1 MTAEQSALPP
11 AHSAEPDYFAEFQAG
26 LRFELD
32 PFQVRACRAV
42 QAGRGALVCAPTGAG
57 KTVVGEFAAA
67 LAVAKG
73 GKCFYTTPIKA
84 LSNQKHAD
92 FAALLGAD
100 QVGLLTGDVSAN
112 SGAPVVVMTTE
123 VLRNMIYAHS
133 PTLAG
138 LSHVVMDEVHYLAD
152 QFRGAVWEEV
162 ILNLPPEVVVVSLS
176 ATVGNAEEFGEWLQE
191 VRGDTEVVVE
201 ERRPVPLSQHVLV
214 GERMFDLEPEE
225 AGRGGHGG
233 GRSADGELSK
243 AERRLRHELEAH
255 IKQQEAL
262 ASFDDPRHGP
272 RRGGPP
278 RRRRGPGQTFLSRAK
293 VIGKL
298 EEEGLLPA
306 IWFIF
311 SRAGCDDAVAH
322 CLRSPLRLIS
332 PEQSAHVRELIEERT
347 AQLDSADLRVLGY
360 ETWKT
365 ALERGVAAH
374 HAGMF
379 TLWRHIVEELFVKG
393 MVKVVFATE
402 TLALGVNMPAR
413 SVVLESLV
421 KFNGESHVDLT
432 PGEYTQLTGRA
443 GRRGIDTRGHAV
455 LRWKPGVRAASL
467 LRLTDSRTYP
477 LRSSFR
483 PSYNMSVNLIDR
495 IGPAASRSLLAQSF
509 AQFQTDRSISSAAVV
524 LARRE
529 QELERETKRL
539 DVAASPLGAED
550 VLDYLAR
557 KSEARSGAS
566 RTQQRKNRSG
576 SVGDG
581 LRALRRGDV
590 VRVPVG
596 RRQGWAVVL
605 SPDHDGAHPRPL
617 VLTEAA
623 WSGKISAVDFAH
635 EAPQVVG
642 TMSVPKH
649 LEPKDGRAKRD
660 TAARLAV
667 YTENLPAPL
676 PKRERP
682 SASDGPRSL
691 REHPV
696 HRLSQREEVLAIA
709 RRQRTLATQVERL
722 REEIGGRSGSLAR
735 MFDQITALL
744 EDFGYLAR
752 RPDSDEGP
760 NTTDLGRMLRRTYSE
775 SDLLICECLRWR
787 VWEELS
793 LPDLAAVASC
803 VLYEP
808 RGDDERVS
816 RMPTRASQTALAET
830 QRLWGEVC
838 SAEQARGLP
847 TTREPNAGLAHAMW
861 AWADGANLGD
871 ALDSH
876 RGYSLSPGDFIRW
889 CRQVVDLLGQIE
901 ALAPSAELA
910 KRARAAINGVR
921 RGVVALDA

>member
-1 MTAEQSALPP
+1 MTAESRERPSSQ
-11 AHSAEPDYFAEFQAG
+11 AEAPDYFAEFQAG
-26 LRFELD
+26 LRFKLD

-42 QAGRGALVCAPTGAG
+42 QEGRGALVCAPTGAG

-100 QVGLLTGDVSAN
+100 QVGLLTGDVSVN
-112 SGAPVVVMTTE
+112 SEAPVVVMTTE

-152 QFRGAVWEEV
+152 RFRGAVWEEV
-162 ILNLPPEVVVVSLS
+162 ILNLPREVVVVSLS

-214 GERMFDLEPEE
+214 GERMFDLEPEDP
-225 AGRGGHGG
+225 RHGE
-233 GRSADGELSK
+233 RSADGELSK

-262 ASFDDPRHGP
+262 ASFDDPRPVRH
-272 RRGGPP
+272 RGGQPP
-278 RRRRGPGQTFLSRAK
+278 RRRGGHGQTFLSRAR

-298 EEEGLLPA
+298 EEERLLPA

-332 PEQSAHVRELIEERT
+332 PEQSAEVRALIEERT

-360 ETWKT
+360 ETWKS
-365 ALERGVAAH
+365 ALERGIAAH

-455 LRWKPGVRAASL
+455 LRWKPGVRAASM

-495 IGPAASRSLLAQSF
+495 VGPAASRSLLAQSF
-509 AQFQTDRSISSAAVV
+509 AQFQTDRSVSSAAVV

-529 QELERETKRL
+529 QELEKETKRL
-539 DVAASPLGAED
+539 DIAASPLSSAD

-557 KSEARSGAS
+557 KSDLSSGAS
-566 RTQQRKNRSG
+566 RTQQRKGRSG

-581 LRALRRGDV
+581 IRSLRRGDV

-617 VLTEAA
+617 VLTEAG
-623 WSGKISAVDFAH
+623 WSGKISAVDFAN
-635 EAPQVVG
+635 EAPQLVG

-649 LEPKDGRAKRD
+649 LDPRDGRTKRD
-660 TAARLAV
+660 TAARLTA
-667 YTENLPAPL
+667 YTESLPAPL
-676 PKRERP
+676 PKRERAA
-682 SASDGPRSL
+682 ASDGPRSL

-696 HRLSQREEVLAIA
+696 HRISQREEVLAIA
-709 RRQRTLATQVERL
+709 RRQRTLTTQVERL

-744 EDFGYLAR
+744 ADFGYLAPD
-752 RPDSDEGP
+752 PDSDEGP
-760 NTTDLGRMLRRTYSE
+760 TTTDLGRMLRRTYSE

-787 VWEELS
+787 IWEELS
-793 LPDLAAVASC
+793 PAELAAVASC

-816 RMPTRASQTALAET
+816 RMPTRAAQTALAET
-830 QRLWGEVC
+830 LRLWSEVG
-838 SAEQARGLP
+838 SAEQARNLP

-876 RGYSLSPGDFIRW
+876 RGLALSPGDFIRW

-910 KRARAAINGVR
+910 ERARAAINGVR
-921 RGVVALDA
+921 RGVVALEA